1 MNSTLR
7 GTSFRALH
15 LLFIIIGLIKTVEAI
30 EVFNWRNIDLLG
42 LYRDDC
48 LYEEH
53 PDVQEALRRLP
64 KHVID
69 ERNFRLIRAIQLDI
83 NRKLLPK
90 EEWIRYEDDILY
102 LTPIVDQVRKERLE
116 REKWDKEHWNVF
128 VYLLLLF
135 NIVLHGLNLSDY

>member
-1 MNSTLR
+1 MHFLCII
-7 GTSFRALH
+7 LH
-15 LLFIIIGLIKTVEAI
+15 LELFRKHWYYISIMMLYS
-30 EVFNWRNIDLLG
+30 FNLLG

-48 LYEEH
+48 LYDED

-90 EEWIRYEDDILY
+90 EEWIRYEDDVLY
-102 LTPIVDQVRKERLE
+102 LTPIVDQVRNERLE
-116 REKWDKEHWNVF
+116 REKWDNEH
-128 VYLLLLF
+128 
-135 NIVLHGLNLSDY
+135 

>member
-1 MNSTLR
+1 M
-7 GTSFRALH
+7 
-15 LLFIIIGLIKTVEAI
+15 
-30 EVFNWRNIDLLG
+30 NWRNVNLLG

-83 NRKLLPK
+83 NRKILPK
-90 EEWIRYEDDILY
+90 EEWIRYEDDVLY
-102 LTPIVDQVRKERLE
+102 LTPIVDQVRIERLE
-116 REKWDKEHWNVF
+116 REKWDKEH
-128 VYLLLLF
+128 
-135 NIVLHGLNLSDY
+135 